1 MPSKLARSLPL
12 TIRRQ
17 PTGIETPLL
26 VPSFSSKDLLDI
38 APVFEALIPSI
49 TESFLISD
57 YDVAHGLIKP
67 PLSPVAEILFLDSG
81 GYEVSK
87 DYDIMDP
94 LYPVPESK
102 EWNVEKYLEVL
113 TSFEPTMPT
122 IVTFFYHP
130 NVYRDIPVQIESA
143 LNVFGKFPQFGRELL
158 IKPETKDQSLLPING
173 ITARVGDF
181 KEFDVIGMTEA
192 ELGYTLFDRMNN
204 IARIRIA
211 MDGENVATPLH
222 IFGSLDPV
230 CTPLYFISGADIF
243 DGLTWLRFSYMDDVA
258 VYHRNRVP
266 LQFGAKE
273 RDYEALARSYTE
285 NLYYLADLTGRM
297 NRYLLDGDEDRFGR
311 HSKFYKQCIDDLRF
325 RRKGAI

>member
-1 MPSKLARSLPL
+1 MPSKLARNLPL

-122 IVTFFYHP
+122 IVTFFYPP

-143 LNVFGKFPQFGRELL
+143 LNVFGRFVLVSRGRPAQSPLNPKFLKFSSPPVLVLGQLPGVISVSFGV
-158 IKPETKDQSLLPING
+158 TK
-173 ITARVGDF
+173 
-181 KEFDVIGMTEA
+181 
-192 ELGYTLFDRMNN
+192 
-204 IARIRIA
+204 
-211 MDGENVATPLH
+211 
-222 IFGSLDPV
+222 
-230 CTPLYFISGADIF
+230 
-243 DGLTWLRFSYMDDVA
+243 
-258 VYHRNRVP
+258 
-266 LQFGAKE
+266 
-273 RDYEALARSYTE
+273 
-285 NLYYLADLTGRM
+285 
-297 NRYLLDGDEDRFGR
+297 
-311 HSKFYKQCIDDLRF
+311 
-325 RRKGAI
+325 

>member
-122 IVTFFYHP
+122 IVTFFL
-130 NVYRDIPVQIESA
+130 S
-143 LNVFGKFPQFGRELL
+143 
-158 IKPETKDQSLLPING
+158 PE
-173 ITARVGDF
+173 R
-181 KEFDVIGMTEA
+181 
-192 ELGYTLFDRMNN
+192 
-204 IARIRIA
+204 
-211 MDGENVATPLH
+211 
-222 IFGSLDPV
+222 
-230 CTPLYFISGADIF
+230 ISGH
-243 DGLTWLRFSYMDDVA
+243 SCP
-258 VYHRNRVP
+258 NRIGP
-266 LQFGAKE
+266 QRIWKIPPIWQRTSHQAG
-273 RDYEALARSYTE
+273 
-285 NLYYLADLTGRM
+285 N
-297 NRYLLDGDEDRFGR
+297 
-311 HSKFYKQCIDDLRF
+311 
-325 RRKGAI
+325 